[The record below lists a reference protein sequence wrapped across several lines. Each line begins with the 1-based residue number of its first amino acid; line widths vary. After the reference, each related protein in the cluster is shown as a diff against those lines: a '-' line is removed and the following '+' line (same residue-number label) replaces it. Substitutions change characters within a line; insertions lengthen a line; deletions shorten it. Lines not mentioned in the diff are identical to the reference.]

1 MKKGKKKKKKKRDK
15 TTPWEISTNRYVGF
29 VDIMGFK
36 DMLTRLSHNEVYD
49 IMKKVAKSVSSVQSV
64 FSVDYESEADI
75 DVNVTMMLYSDSIM
89 IYTRDDQQHSLENLV
104 ASISTL
110 SDSLFS
116 DGIPH
121 KGAIAFGQM
130 TLDFANS
137 IFFGQPLVDA
147 YLLQE
152 ELKFYGIAV
161 HGTAEKSEDIFD
173 DESIFEYNCPL
184 KNGSAKHLTIAP
196 GVSLTEDFEEKTVD
210 TLIEKVFKMRENTS
224 GSLRKYIDNT
234 IEYLD
239 NVKSKGLQIL
249 KEEEDEFNEEENGS
263 S

>member
-1 MKKGKKKKKKKRDK
+1 
-15 TTPWEISTNRYVGF
+15 
-29 VDIMGFK
+29 MGFK
-36 DMLTRLSHNEVYD
+36 DMLTRLNHNEVYD
-49 IMKKVAKSVSSVQSV
+49 LMKKVSKSVSSVQSV
-64 FSVDYESEADI
+64 FSVDYESEADF

-89 IYTRDDQQHSLENLV
+89 IYTRDDQQHSLENLI

-161 HGTAEKSEDIFD
+161 HGTAEKNQDVFD
-173 DESIFEYNCPL
+173 DESITEYNCPL
-184 KNGSAKHLTIAP
+184 INGSAKHLTIAP
-196 GVSLTEDFEEKTVD
+196 GVSLSEEFEEKTVD
-210 TLIEKVFKMRENTS
+210 TLLEKVFRMRENTS

-234 IEYLD
+234 LNYLD
-239 NVKSKGLQIL
+239 FVKVTGQQIL
-249 KEEEDEFNEEENGS
+249 NEEEDRLDEE
-263 S
+263 

>member
-1 MKKGKKKKKKKRDK
+1 MKKVKKKKNRIYK

-36 DMLTRLSHNEVYD
+36 DMLTRMSHNEVYD
-49 IMKKVAKSVSSVQSV
+49 IMKKVAKSVSTIQSV
-64 FSVDYESEADI
+64 FSVDYESDSDFDI
-75 DVNVTMMLYSDSIM
+75 NITLMLYSDSIM
-89 IYTRDDQQHSLENLV
+89 IYTRDHQQHSLENLV

-121 KGAIAFGQM
+121 KGAIAYGQM
-130 TLDFANS
+130 TLDFDNS

-161 HGTAEKSEDIFD
+161 HGTAEIEQDIFD

-196 GVSLTEDFEEKTVD
+196 GVSLTEEFAEKTVQD
-210 TLIEKVFKMRENTS
+210 LMDKVLKMRENTS

-234 IEYLD
+234 IDYLD
-239 NVKSKGLQIL
+239 KVRLEGQKIL
-249 KEEEDEFNEEENGS
+249 KEEEDELNKE
-263 S
+263 